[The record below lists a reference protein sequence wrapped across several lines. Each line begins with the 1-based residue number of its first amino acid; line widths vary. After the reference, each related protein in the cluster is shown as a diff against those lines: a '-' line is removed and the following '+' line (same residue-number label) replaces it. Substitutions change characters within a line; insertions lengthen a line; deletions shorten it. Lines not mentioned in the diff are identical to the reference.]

1 MAGRKNLF
9 EPVAEKFMLQIR
21 EGRLAPG
28 EKMPSEHEL
37 CRHYSLSRSS
47 IRKVLDYLEQ
57 RGLIRREPG
66 VGSFVCEKDAGLVE
80 TTLGNSFIKMPVLH
94 EVSVIDGKWAITMDF
109 IKGKTLQQLM
119 DENPDKKDTYLN
131 QFIDIQ
137 CEIHAQ
143 YMPLLSKLKDKMA
156 RQIKTLGQIDEIK
169 KYELLTRLDSMPKHI
184 KLCHGNFEPKNVI
197 INDEGTYVINWGS
210 ARQGN
215 ASADVARTYLLFCLN
230 NPDLAEAYLDKYCV
244 KSGTS
249 KQYVQA
255 WLPIVAAAQ
264 LIKGK
269 PEEKDLLMKW
279 IDVVDYD

>member
-1 MAGRKNLF
+1 MKLDNFVASSDIYDVYESDGMAVRIYKKP
-9 EPVAEKFMLQIR
+9 EYKEKCLYAALTHAR
-21 EGRLAPG
+21 
-28 EKMPSEHEL
+28 
-37 CRHYSLSRSS
+37 
-47 IRKVLDYLEQ
+47 
-57 RGLIRREPG
+57 
-66 VGSFVCEKDAGLVE
+66 VE

-119 DENPDKKDTYLN
+119 DENPDNKDTYLN

>member
-1 MAGRKNLF
+1 MKLDNFVASSDIYDVYESDGMAVRIYKKP
-9 EPVAEKFMLQIR
+9 EYKEKCLYAALTHAR
-21 EGRLAPG
+21 
-28 EKMPSEHEL
+28 
-37 CRHYSLSRSS
+37 
-47 IRKVLDYLEQ
+47 
-57 RGLIRREPG
+57 
-66 VGSFVCEKDAGLVE
+66 VE

-156 RQIKTLGQIDEIK
+156 RQIKTLGQ
-169 KYELLTRLDSMPKHI
+169 
-184 KLCHGNFEPKNVI
+184 NVI

-279 IDVVDYD
+279 IDVVDYDQSFRQVVTNL

>member
-1 MAGRKNLF
+1 MKLDNFVASSDIYDVYESDGMAVRIYKKP
-9 EPVAEKFMLQIR
+9 EYKEKCLYAALTHAR
-21 EGRLAPG
+21 
-28 EKMPSEHEL
+28 
-37 CRHYSLSRSS
+37 
-47 IRKVLDYLEQ
+47 
-57 RGLIRREPG
+57 
-66 VGSFVCEKDAGLVE
+66 VE

-169 KYELLTRLDSMPKHI
+169 KYELLTR
-184 KLCHGNFEPKNVI
+184 
-197 INDEGTYVINWGS
+197 
-210 ARQGN
+210 QGN